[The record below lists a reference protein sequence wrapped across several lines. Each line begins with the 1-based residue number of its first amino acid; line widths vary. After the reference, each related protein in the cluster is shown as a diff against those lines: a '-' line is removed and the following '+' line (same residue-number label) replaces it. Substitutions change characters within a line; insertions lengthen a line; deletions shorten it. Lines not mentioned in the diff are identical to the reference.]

1 MKEEVKN
8 MKKLS
13 KNAKLNNV
21 LNSIYDDLM
30 ELGIEEVKRYYNE
43 FKHEKDYNLYQ
54 YGNVLIYND
63 DIRELYKEYKSLKKA
78 SMDKIIEIYKR
89 QVGYIA
95 RMMVLGRI

>member
-1 MKEEVKN
+1 MKEEVRK

-43 FKHEKDYNLYQ
+43 FKYETDYNLYQ

-63 DIRELYKEYKSLKKA
+63 DIRELYNEYKSLKKA